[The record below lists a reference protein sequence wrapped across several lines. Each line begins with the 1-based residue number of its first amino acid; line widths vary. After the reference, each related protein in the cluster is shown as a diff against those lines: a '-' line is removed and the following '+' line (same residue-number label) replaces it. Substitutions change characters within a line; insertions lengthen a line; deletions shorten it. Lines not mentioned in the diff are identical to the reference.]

1 MKRASGFYWIGF
13 CLTGPDQRLS
23 FQARIDPNN
32 TTIAYWSKI
41 LREWQIA
48 GDWEALKDGPP
59 YHGLVRKVSSA
70 CAQANGGLVVA
81 LKRPAEV
88 QKEWRLDG

>member
-48 GDWEALKDGPP
+48 GDWEALKDGPHITVVSEKLVP
-59 YHGLVRKVSSA
+59 PVRKRTA
-70 CAQANGGLVVA
+70 G
-81 LKRPAEV
+81 
-88 QKEWRLDG
+88 